1 MTAGAYLRA
10 ANHRRTKVW
19 VEVWRRHPVSVL
31 EMAESPQMQV
41 LSLPSSHFQS
51 FGAAV
56 DDGGAMV
63 GLVQT
68 LTSTLMRSIAATR
81 KVEVAGSRMQ
91 LVSGFREQSNLAK
104 ARRCDP
110 C

>member
-1 MTAGAYLRA
+1 MTAVAYLRA

-19 VEVWRRHPVSVL
+19 VEVWRMRPASAL

-41 LSLPSSHFQS
+41 RSLPSSRFQS
-51 FGAAV
+51 SAAAV
-56 DDGGAMV
+56 DGGGAMV

-68 LTSTLMRSIAATR
+68 LTSTLMRNTAAAR
-81 KVEVAGSRMQ
+81 KVEVVGSRMQ
-91 LVSGFREQSNLAK
+91 SVSGFRERWNLARV
-104 ARRCDP
+104 RRCDL